1 MGHLYADRK
10 GLRVSTHFV
19 LWSTIASQLSGR
31 TDNEMKNNWNTH
43 LKKRLL
49 GMGLDPST
57 HAPKTEIPIRNGLQ
71 GSHFTTLLR
80 RVIFP
85 IGQGEIFNREYH
97 QKLRYSLLLVLGDIC
112 RAHIF

>member
-1 MGHLYADRK
+1 MQTEK
-10 GLRVSTHFV
+10 GFV
-19 LWSTIASQLSGR
+19 FQPILFCGWSTIASQLSGR

-85 IGQGEIFNREYH
+85 IGVGIKQSMNGYAFV
-97 QKLRYSLLLVLGDIC
+97 LVGFLSTILVQ
-112 RAHIF
+112 AFQESSFSY